1 MLLFAHIN
9 LTLPLEDPILK
20 FLLILV
26 IILAAPLL
34 LNKLK
39 IPYLLGLIIA
49 GAVIGPHGLN
59 LVLRDS
65 SIILSGTAGL
75 LYIMFLSG
83 LDMDMSDFRR
93 NSWRSL
99 IFGGYTFCVPLAF
112 GILAG
117 YYILG
122 FPIYSSILLAGLFA
136 SQTLIAYPIVSKLGI
151 ARDKAVTIAVGG
163 TVITDTLAL
172 LLLTVIVG
180 MATGNVDDMFWWR
193 LAGSVSLCI
202 AIIVFLF
209 PLLAHWFFK
218 QVSDNV
224 SQYIFVLAMV
234 FLGAYLAHM
243 AGLEPIIG
251 AFLSGLALNRL
262 IPRTSPLMNRIEFVG
277 NAIFIPF
284 FLIGVGMLI
293 DYRAFFRDW
302 ESLEVA
308 AIMIV
313 LITAAKFVAAWFT
326 QKTFRLS
333 PDQRTVIF
341 GLSSAHVA
349 ATLAAVMVGYNII
362 LGHTPDGEP
371 IRLLSES
378 VLNGTILMILA
389 TCTVSTF
396 ATQRGAH
403 NIAMRSAQDTGDRQP
418 RQEDHILIPVADE
431 RTADELVW
439 LSSMLKRAKEPNG
452 LYALHAIDNKVED
465 PNVEKRAQKIL
476 DAAATAAAAG
486 DIYLQELMRYDV
498 NISNAIVSVVRER
511 NITDIVM
518 GMHHA
523 SPAVP
528 GLTGIPGRRVPA
540 SANGRRRA
548 GTEQRHDLHLQPRA
562 AAEHHQAPP
571 DRRTRKGRAGGGIPD
586 VAAPHPPPGRKLGG
600 QNHRV
605 RPGGH
610 AGIPPPQRPQAPG
623 QHRLRALRAMGRPA
637 VARTRHPRRRLP
649 LVRDEPPRPRLVQPR
664 DEPYPGLPRTFLLRI
679 QLRTALSRAGGR
691 HRKPLYLTVP
701 EVQNTRKSFSLRG
714 FALSLQVIH
723 GSGIPVRIPVAMR
736 QVPAKA
742 GI

>member
-1 MLLFAHIN
+1 MLLFTHID

-83 LDMDMSDFRR
+83 LDMDMSDFRH

-99 IFGGYTFCVPLAF
+99 VFGLYTFGVPLAL

-117 YYILG
+117 YYVLG
-122 FPIYSSILLAGLFA
+122 FSIYSSILLAGLFA

-180 MATGNVDDMFWWR
+180 MATGNVDDLFWWR
-193 LAGSVSLCI
+193 LAGSVTLCI

-209 PLLAHWFFK
+209 PLIAHWFFK

-234 FLGAYLAHM
+234 FLGSFLAQL

-251 AFLSGLALNRL
+251 AFLTGIALNRL

-308 AIMIV
+308 AVMIV
-313 LITAAKFVAAWFT
+313 LITAAKFIAAWLT
-326 QKTFRLS
+326 QKSFRLS

-349 ATLAAVMVGYNII
+349 ATLAAVMVGYNVI
-362 LGHTPDGEP
+362 LGYTPEGEP

-403 NIAMRSAQDTGDRQP
+403 NIAVRQTHAP
-418 RQEDHILIPVADE
+418 EAKAPKQEDHILIPVAHE
-431 RTADELVW
+431 ESADELVG
-439 LSSMLKRAKEPNG
+439 LSSMLKRAGEPNG
-452 LYALHAIDNKVED
+452 LYALHAIDNKADD
-465 PNVEKRAQKIL
+465 PNVEKRARKIL
-476 DAAATAAAAG
+476 DAAATAAAAA
-486 DIYLQELMRYDV
+486 DIYLQELLRYDV
-498 NISNAIVSVVRER
+498 NITNAIVSVARER

-518 GMHHA
+518 GMHLSA
-523 SPAVP
+523 PVVPALP
-528 GLTGIPGRRVPA
+528 GIPGIPGPPSPAIGKMAVDILMQSNVTTFLYRPVQPVTTIKRHLIVVPEKAEQEAGFQLWLRRIRLLAENSGAKVSLLAPESTLEYLRPKGRKRPANIDYVPFTQWDDLP
-540 SANGRRRA
+540 SLEHDMRDDDCLWFVMSRRDRVSYHPSMSRIP
-548 GTEQRHDLHLQPRA
+548 TLL
-562 AAEHHQAPP
+562 EHHFAGYSCVLLYPVQAG
-571 DRRTRKGRAGGGIPD
+571 DTESRYI
-586 VAAPHPPPGRKLGG
+586 
-600 QNHRV
+600 RV
-605 RPGGH
+605 
-610 AGIPPPQRPQAPG
+610 
-623 QHRLRALRAMGRPA
+623 
-637 VARTRHPRRRLP
+637 
-649 LVRDEPPRPRLVQPR
+649 
-664 DEPYPGLPRTFLLRI
+664 
-679 QLRTALSRAGGR
+679 
-691 HRKPLYLTVP
+691 
-701 EVQNTRKSFSLRG
+701 
-714 FALSLQVIH
+714 
-723 GSGIPVRIPVAMR
+723 
-736 QVPAKA
+736 
-742 GI
+742 

>member
-528 GLTGIPGRRVPA
+528 GLTGIPGA
-540 SANGRRRA
+540 SG
-548 GTEQRHDLHLQPRA
+548 
-562 AAEHHQAPP
+562 P

-691 HRKPLYLTVP
+691 HRKPVYLTVRKYKIP
-701 EVQNTRKSFSLRG
+701 EKVFPFADLRY
-714 FALSLQVIH
+714 LC
-723 GSGIPVRIPVAMR
+723 
-736 QVPAKA
+736 K
-742 GI
+742 

>member
-1 MLLFAHIN
+1 MLLFAHID

-26 IILAAPLL
+26 IILAAPLI

-83 LDMDMSDFRR
+83 LDMDMSDFGR

-99 IFGGYTFCVPLAF
+99 VFGLYTFCVPLGL

-122 FPIYSSILLAGLFA
+122 FSIYSSILLAGLFA

-193 LAGSVSLCI
+193 LSGSVALCI
-202 AIIVFLF
+202 AIIVVLF
-209 PLLAHWFFK
+209 PILAHWFFK
-218 QVSDNV
+218 QVSDNI

-234 FLGAYLAHM
+234 FLGSYLAQL

-251 AFLSGLALNRL
+251 AFLTGIALNRL

-308 AIMIV
+308 AVMIV
-313 LITAAKFVAAWFT
+313 LITAAKYIAAWLT
-326 QKTFRLS
+326 QKSFRLS

-349 ATLAAVMVGYNII
+349 ATLAAVMVGYNVI
-362 LGHTPDGEP
+362 LGYTPGGEP
-371 IRLLSES
+371 IRLLNES

-403 NIAMRSAQDTGDRQP
+403 NIAVRQTQQTSEEKSP
-418 RQEDHILIPVADE
+418 AQEDHILIPVAHE
-431 RTADELVW
+431 ESADELVG
-439 LSSMLKRAKEPNG
+439 LSSMLKRAGEPNG
-452 LYALHAIDNKVED
+452 LYALHAIDNKADD
-465 PNVEKRAQKIL
+465 PNVEKRARKVL
-476 DAAATAAAAG
+476 SAAATAAAAA
-486 DIYLQELMRYDV
+486 DIYLQELLRYDV
-498 NISNAIVSVVRER
+498 NITNAIVSVARER

-518 GMHHA
+518 GMHLTA
-523 SPAVP
+523 PVVPALP
-528 GLTGIPGRRVPA
+528 GIPGIPGPPSPAIGKMAVDILTQSNVTTFLYRPVQPITTIKRHLIVVPEKAEQEAGFQLWLRRI
-540 SANGRRRA
+540 RLLA
-548 GTEQRHDLHLQPRA
+548 GNSGARISIL
-562 AAEHHQAPP
+562 APESTLAYLRP
-571 DRRTRKGRAGGGIPD
+571 K
-586 VAAPHPPPGRKLGG
+586 GRKLPANIDYVPFS
-600 QNHRV
+600 QWDDIPSLEHDVREDDCLWFVMSRRDRV
-605 RPGGH
+605 SY
-610 AGIPPPQRPQAPG
+610 
-623 QHRLRALRAMGRPA
+623 
-637 VARTRHPRRRLP
+637 HP
-649 LVRDEPPRPRLVQPR
+649 
-664 DEPYPGLPRTFLLRI
+664 
-679 QLRTALSRAGGR
+679 SM
-691 HRKPLYLTVP
+691 
-701 EVQNTRKSFSLRG
+701 S
-714 FALSLQVIH
+714 
-723 GSGIPVRIPVAMR
+723 RIPSLLEHLFAAYSAILLYPV
-736 QVPAKA
+736 QA
-742 GI
+742 GDTESRYIRV